1 MQTHQQGLEYD
12 TMTCFLSLS
21 KRIPR
26 LCVAL
31 LAFIGVAGP
40 ACADLSGFRLF
51 APVNTQ
57 GAFSVPGYN
66 ADRSLL
72 TLTDG
77 GPHQAASAFSAQP
90 QDIRAFRASFTY
102 QASHAGTDAADG
114 IAFVVQNDPRGVRA
128 LGADGS
134 DLGYGGAVT
143 RSRAVRLT
151 LYPSSGESL
160 GRDGAAGAS
169 QDTDLVDLAGGHP
182 IKVALRYD
190 GETLSETLTDTATGD
205 TFSTRHDFDLAAQLG
220 KPTAYVGLS
229 GGSGSITAVQTVRDF
244 VFVPLPRTAF
254 APPVRT
260 PVKPDPQAAL
270 SSFVNPMIGTSGGGN
285 TFPGAVAPFGMV
297 QLSPDTRAPSI
308 GYYHTDHQIQGFS
321 LTHMSGVGC
330 DDEGDVFL
338 TATTGP
344 IKTGVDDYQSRFSHR
359 QEQASPGF
367 YQAVLRRWNV
377 KAELTATERAG
388 LLRFTFPAGQ
398 VGNVLLPISHTL
410 TQTQAAQVRIVG
422 QNEVDGQVTSR
433 CFCGAQPYYT
443 VYFVLRFDRP
453 FASCGTFAGATVT
466 TGSRRAAQQ
475 PGQPGVGAYAR
486 FAARGAAQAVTARI
500 GISYVD
506 SAGARRNL
514 AQEVGGRG
522 FDAVQHETARAWEH
536 ALHVIDVQGGTT
548 SQRTIFYTSLYHC
561 LLMPSLF
568 SDTDG
573 RYVGFDHAVH
583 RARAGHAVYANF
595 SGWDIYRTEA
605 PLLALIAPQ
614 RMQDMCQSVALM
626 YAQGGWIDRW
636 PQANGYTN
644 IMCGSPLTILVATA
658 WSYGL
663 RSFDLQTAYQGMW
676 RDATQKPPPGK
687 PFFGE
692 GNIEYMNRVGY
703 IPDDKEQ
710 YGSVSQTEEDCLA
723 YAALAPVARGLGKVK
738 EAALLRRRALNYRN
752 VFDPQTRFMRPRLL
766 SGQWASPFD
775 PAQEHGY
782 VEGSAWH
789 YRWLAPQDVAG
800 LVTLMGG
807 DRAFAAQ
814 LDIFFSY
821 PQLQWNGRY
830 YNPYNE
836 TDLQAPFL
844 YDYCGLPWK
853 TQARVRELLADAYQ
867 AAPGGIPGNDDCGT
881 MSAWYVLSA
890 LGLYPV
896 DPSQPGF
903 AVCSPLFP
911 QATLHLAAP
920 YTGKSFTIRARGASR
935 ANAFIQDIRL
945 NTQPHNRPWL
955 WQSALAQGGTL
966 AVTLGPQPNTA
977 WGAAQA
983 LRPPSLSRTH

>member
-1 MQTHQQGLEYD
+1 MRRPLLTPVYSR
-12 TMTCFLSLS
+12 M
-21 KRIPR
+21 
-26 LCVAL
+26 LCVVVLAL
-31 LAFIGVAGP
+31 AGLALP
-40 ACADLSGFRLF
+40 ARADLSGFRLF
-51 APVNTQ
+51 APINTR
-57 GAFSVPGYN
+57 GVVSVSGYS
-66 ADRSLL
+66 ADRAVL

-77 GPHQAASAFSAQP
+77 GPHEAVSAFSAQP

-102 QASHAGTDAADG
+102 QAIHSAGDGADG
-114 IAFVVQNDPRGVRA
+114 IAFIVQNDPRGARA
-128 LGADGS
+128 LGGDGS

-143 RSRAVRLT
+143 HSRAVRLT

-160 GRDGAAGAS
+160 GTDGTAAVS
-169 QDTDLVDLAGGHP
+169 QDTGLVDLGSGHP

-205 TFSTRHDFDLAAQLG
+205 TFSTQHDFDLAAHLG
-220 KPTAYVGLS
+220 KPTAFVGLS

-244 VFVPLPRTAF
+244 VFVPQPRTAF
-254 APPVRT
+254 APPVH
-260 PVKPDPQAAL
+260 PAVKPPSLTTL
-270 SSFVNPMIGTSGGGN
+270 SAYVNPLIGTSGGGN

-321 LTHMSGVGC
+321 MTHMSGVGC

-344 IKTGVDDYQSRFSHR
+344 IKTDVGDYQSRFSHR

-367 YQAVLRRWNV
+367 YQALLRRWNI
-377 KAELTATERAG
+377 KAEMTATERAG

-398 VGNVLLPISHTL
+398 AGNVLLPISHTL
-410 TQTQAAQVRIVG
+410 TRTQAAQVRIVG
-422 QNEVDGQVTSR
+422 QNEMDGQVTSQ
-433 CFCGAQPYYT
+433 CFCGAQPVYT

-453 FASCGTFAGATVT
+453 FASCGTFAGPAISKGGRT
-466 TGSRRAAQQ
+466 AAQT
-475 PGQPGVGAYAR
+475 PGQPGVGAYVRFSAR
-486 FAARGAAQAVTARI
+486 RAPQAVTARI

-506 SAGARRNL
+506 MTGARRNL

-522 FDAVQHETARAWEH
+522 FDAVHQDTARAWEK

-548 SQRTIFYTSLYHC
+548 DQRTVFYTSLYHC

-573 RYVGFDHAVH
+573 RYVGFDHSVH

-644 IMCGSPLTILVATA
+644 IMCGSPLTIMLATA

-663 RSFDLQTAYQGMW
+663 RDFDLQTAYKGMW
-676 RDATQKPPPGK
+676 RDATQKPPPGR
-687 PFFGE
+687 PFSGE
-692 GNIEYMNRVGY
+692 SNIEYMNRVGY

-723 YAALAPVARGLGKVK
+723 YAALAPVAQGLGKTK
-738 EAALLRRRALNYRN
+738 DAALLRRRALNYRN

-766 SGQWASPFD
+766 SGQWVSPFD

-789 YRWLAPQDVAG
+789 YRWLVPQDVAG
-800 LVTLMGG
+800 LAALMGG

-814 LDIFFSY
+814 LDTFFSY
-821 PQLQWNGRY
+821 PQPVWNGRF

-853 TQARVRELLADAYQ
+853 TQARVRELQADAYQ

-920 YTGKSFTIRARGASR
+920 YSGKSWTIRAERASKR
-935 ANAFIQDIRL
+935 NAFIQDVRL
-945 NTQPHNRPWL
+945 NGLPHNRPWL
-955 WQSALAQGGTL
+955 RQSAIARGGTL
-966 AVTLGPQPNTA
+966 TVILGSQPKTA
-977 WGAAQA
+977 WGVGQA

>member
-1 MQTHQQGLEYD
+1 MKAL
-12 TMTCFLSLS
+12 L
-21 KRIPR
+21 KA
-26 LCVAL
+26 LCVAF
-31 LAFIGVAGP
+31 LALAGLTGP
-40 ACADLSGFRLF
+40 AHADLSGFGLF

-57 GAFSVPGYN
+57 GAVSTAGYN
-66 ADRSLL
+66 ADRSVL

-77 GPHQAASAFSAQP
+77 GPHEAVSAFSALP

-102 QASHAGTDAADG
+102 QAVHGTAGGADG

-128 LGADGS
+128 LGGDGK

-143 RSRAVRLT
+143 RSRAVL
-151 LYPSSGESL
+151 LGIFPASGESL
-160 GRDGAAGAS
+160 GTNGTVAAG
-169 QDTDLVDLAGGHP
+169 QDTDLVDMGSGHP
-182 IKVALRYD
+182 IQVALDYN

-205 TFSTRHDFDLAAQLG
+205 TFSARHDFDLAAQLG
-220 KPTAYVGLS
+220 QPTAFVGLS
-229 GGSGSITAVQTVRDF
+229 GASGSITAVQTVRNF
-244 VFVPLPRTAF
+244 VFAPQARTAF
-254 APPVRT
+254 APPVPLAAR
-260 PVKPDPQAAL
+260 PVPHTSF
-270 SSFVNPMIGTSGGGN
+270 SSYVNPFIGTAGGGN
-285 TFPGAVAPFGMV
+285 TFPGASAPFGMV

-308 GYYHTDHQIQGFS
+308 GYYYTDHQIGGFS

-338 TATTGP
+338 SATTGP
-344 IKTGVDDYQSRFSHR
+344 IKTNVADYQSRYSHR
-359 QEQASPGF
+359 QEQASPGY
-367 YQAVLRRWNV
+367 YQALLRRWNI
-377 KAELTATERAG
+377 KAETTATARAG

-410 TQTQAAQVRIVG
+410 TRTQAAQVHIVG
-422 QNEVDGQVTSR
+422 QNEMDGQVTSQ

-443 VYFVLRFDRP
+443 VYFVLRFDRA
-453 FASCGTFAGATVT
+453 FASCGTFAGGTLSNA
-466 TGSRRAAQQ
+466 SRAASQM
-475 PGQPGVGAYAR
+475 PGQAGVGAYAR
-486 FAARGAAQAVTARI
+486 FAARSGPQVVTARI

-506 SAGARRNL
+506 MAGARRNL

-522 FDAVQHETARAWEH
+522 FDAVHQETARAWEH
-536 ALHVIDVQGGTT
+536 ALQTIDVQGGTQD
-548 SQRTIFYTSLYHC
+548 QRTVFYTSLYHC

-573 RYVGFDHAVH
+573 RYIGFDHAVH
-583 RARAGHAVYANF
+583 HTRPGHAVYADF

-614 RMQDMCQSVALM
+614 RMQDMCQSVGLM

-644 IMCGSPLTILVATA
+644 IMCGSPLTVMLATA

-663 RSFDLQTAYQGMW
+663 HGFDMNTAYEGMW

-687 PFFGE
+687 PFYGE

-703 IPDDKEQ
+703 IPDDKER

-723 YAALAPVARGLGKVK
+723 YAALAPVAQSLGKTK
-738 EAALLRRRALNYRN
+738 DAALLRRRALNYRN
-752 VFDPQTRFMRPRLL
+752 VFDPQTKFMRPRLL
-766 SGQWASPFD
+766 SGQWATPFD
-775 PAQEHGY
+775 PAQKHGY

-789 YRWLAPQDVAG
+789 YRWLVPHDVQG
-800 LVTLMGG
+800 LITLMGG

-814 LDIFFSY
+814 LDTFFSY
-821 PQLQWNGRY
+821 PQPVWDNHF

-853 TQARVRELLADAYQ
+853 TQARVRELQADAYQ
-867 AAPGGIPGNDDCGT
+867 PAPGGIPGNDDCGT

-920 YTGKSFTIRARGASR
+920 YLGKSFTISAKGASK
-935 ANAFIQDIRL
+935 ANAFIQDVRL

-955 WQSALAQGGTL
+955 WQSAIARGGRLT
-966 AVTLGPQPNTA
+966 VSLGARPNTA
-977 WGAAQA
+977 WGAGASF
-983 LRPPSLSRTH
+983 RPPSQSLTH